1 MRFRPLK
8 RIPAPQVGPTAEL
21 VEPSA
26 GTLSAFGELIRK
38 LPELEPGTGKVP
50 VYQFNMY
57 RVLCCLYEDGKP
69 VLSQLINH
77 LHDHDSE
84 RFPFRVEEGVS
95 VRQTVEDLSD
105 PQWNLILD
113 FLMDNFPG
121 SLLNELVE
129 MCDQVWGDQK
139 QGN

>member
-1 MRFRPLK
+1 MRFRALK

-26 GTLSAFGELIRK
+26 GTLSAFSDLVRK

-57 RVLCCLYEDGKP
+57 RVLCSLYEDGKP
-69 VLSQLINH
+69 VLAQLINH
-77 LHDHDSE
+77 LHDNDPE
-84 RFPFRVEEGVS
+84 RFTFRVEEGVS
-95 VRQTVEDLSD
+95 IRQTVEDLSD
-105 PQWNLILD
+105 AQWNLILD
-113 FLMDNFPG
+113 YLMDNFPG
-121 SLLNELVE
+121 SLLTELVD
-129 MCDQVWGDQK
+129 MCEQVWGEPK